1 MSYSDVIKARRYQLV
16 ELQVISAMGLGSQ
29 LYFQDQPQLRSQP
42 DQLVIVDAVEC
53 YNEETVAV
61 APSGRQVVDAATMS
75 ECYLVLN
82 IKGTDEFKYI
92 PLNRLNPMMFAGSAS
107 IPSVA
112 APLLFDSITNVDWT
126 KSYVQS
132 AGTVSAG
139 LSFLFGVF
147 YRYQPG
153 M

>member
-1 MSYSDVIKARRYQLV
+1 
-16 ELQVISAMGLGSQ
+16 
-29 LYFQDQPQLRSQP
+29 
-42 DQLVIVDAVEC
+42 VIVDAVEC